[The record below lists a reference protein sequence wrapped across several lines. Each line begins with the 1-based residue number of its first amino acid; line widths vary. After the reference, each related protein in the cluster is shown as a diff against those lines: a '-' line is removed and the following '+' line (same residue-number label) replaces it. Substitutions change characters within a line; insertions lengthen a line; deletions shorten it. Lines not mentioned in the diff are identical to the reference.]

1 MRPLSFMRYRSNQ
14 DWKGSPNG
22 ALVLSFAKGDKVES
36 EVLGDELTAVAL
48 KEGWIEEDRL
58 IKNVQ
63 HYIDAGFADEKSVC
77 SNIKRAISKL
87 DVNDSDLWTSKNV
100 PTTEA
105 IESVLGVPVS
115 ASERNEA
122 WKQMQAE

>member
-1 MRPLSFMRYRSNQ
+1 MRPLSVMKYRSTQ

-22 ALVLSFAKGDKVES
+22 ALVLSFADGEPVEGD
-36 EVLGDELTAVAL
+36 VLGDELTAVAL
-48 KEGWIEEDRL
+48 KEGWIEEDRR

-63 HYIDAGFADEKSVC
+63 HYIDAGFADEKSVT

-87 DVNDSDLWTSKNV
+87 DVNDASLWTSKKG

-105 IESVLGVPVS
+105 IESVMGVPVS

-122 WKQMQAE
+122 WKQIQSE